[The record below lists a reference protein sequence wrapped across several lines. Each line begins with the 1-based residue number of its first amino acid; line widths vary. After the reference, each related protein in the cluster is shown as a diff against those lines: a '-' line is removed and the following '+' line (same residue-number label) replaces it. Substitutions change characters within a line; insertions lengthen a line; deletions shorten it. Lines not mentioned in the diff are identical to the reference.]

1 MEIRRMSKLDFIQM
15 SKSELKT
22 YLLEHRNDKEAF
34 YALMDK
40 INAEPNQKFYSVDEA
55 NVLQE
60 LIRSKTDKTKSLA
73 VITND

>member
-1 MEIRRMSKLDFIQM
+1 MSKLKFVKM
-15 SKSELKT
+15 SKSELKS

-55 NVLQE
+55 DILQE
-60 LIRSKTDKTKSLA
+60 LIEAKRTRE
-73 VITND
+73 NP